1 MMVFSGFLIKLTSV
15 FNWLSWI
22 QWISALRYASNVLTI
37 NEFQGLELCLPNQ
50 TNVCPMTGD
59 QVLNDRGIDH
69 GTAWDLWKNF
79 FALTMMALGFFT
91 LAFIQLLRIKKTK

>member
-1 MMVFSGFLIKLTSV
+1 MMIFSGFLVKLSSI

-22 QWISALRYASNVLTI
+22 KWISALRYASNVLTI
-37 NEFQGLELCLPNQ
+37 NEFQGLKLCLPNQ
-50 TNVCPMTGD
+50 TNICPMTVED
-59 QVLNDRGIDH
+59 VLNAQEIDH

-79 FALTMMALGFFT
+79 FALTLMTVGFFT